1 MVELKVRLGPKGQ
14 IVIPK
19 IFREAYK
26 MYPEQEVIIK
36 EQQDGVL
43 IKKPVE
49 DIIEKL
55 RKIAEK
61 VNENKK
67 RKPMDAKTMK
77 EIFYEQYKKRAR
89 RAGISIKR

>member
-1 MVELKVRLGPKGQ
+1 MVELKVRLGAKGQ

-36 EQQDGVL
+36 ETEEGVV
-43 IKKPVE
+43 IKKNTGDVV
-49 DIIEKL
+49 EKL

-61 VNENKK
+61 INEKK
-67 RKPMDAKTMK
+67 KIKYLDSKRMK
-77 EIFYEQYKKRAR
+77 EMFYEQYDKRAR
-89 RAGISIKR
+89 RAGIKT